1 MAYGEQKLST
11 GRITSIAVVG
21 LLHVALGYAFVTGLA
36 YQVIKKAPT
45 ILETFDVVEEQ
56 PPEQEPPP
64 PPPEP
69 DTAPPPPID
78 TPPPIVAP
86 VVAAPPPMVLPP
98 SPPAPPPVI
107 TAPPPPPVV
116 APPPQPVAA
125 SPRGNPSTWV
135 TNDDYPSDALR
146 REEQGVTAYRLEIGT
161 DGRVTGCSVTTSS
174 GSQSLDDAACRYLTR
189 RARFNP
195 AKDGSGNPTNAVY
208 SGRVRWQMPE

>member
-1 MAYGEQKLST
+1 MAYGDQKLSK

-45 ILETFDVVEEQ
+45 VLETFDVVEEQ

-69 DTAPPPPID
+69 DTPPPPID

-86 VVAAPPPMVLPP
+86 VVTTPPPMVLPP
-98 SPPAPPPVI
+98 PPPAPPPAI
-107 TAPPPPPVV
+107 TVPPPPPVV

-125 SPRGNPSTWV
+125 TPRGNPGNWV
-135 TNDDYPSDALR
+135 TTDDYPSDALR
-146 REEQGVTAYRLEIGT
+146 REEQGVTAYRLEINT
-161 DGRVTGCSVTTSS
+161 EGRVSACSVTNSS

-208 SGRVRWQMPE
+208 SGRVRWQMPD